1 VIWVPR
7 RTLVCNKILEEAGV
21 LGDISVEEFPLHFIP
36 LEQDVLSLAL
46 QDSFADLYLVRVFA
60 ITYFGR
66 TFADGIQRKDPTSV
80 FLAAQALWPLQQKYG
95 LFPRIIG
102 KGDNAKRLMELLF
115 RMRSEASTEE
125 NASANVS
132 RFGMMPSAA
141 IESLVVIDRE
151 VDLATPLLTQLTY
164 EGLIDELYGIKHNQ
178 AEVDSSIVGVAP
190 AAQPS
195 GKAPAA
201 PTQQGLKRKIQLDS
215 SDKLY
220 DQTRDANFG
229 IVSSLLNKVARRL
242 QSEYESRHGAKSTT
256 ELREFVNKLPGYQS
270 EQQSLKIHT
279 GLVEDIMKHTESNI
293 FRRTLDVQQN
303 LNSGFDPSSE
313 HDSIEELIAR
323 DLPLRI
329 ILRLL
334 CLDSCLS
341 GGLRP
346 KDLDNFKR
354 QILHAYGYQ
363 HLLTLDALEKMQLLQ
378 TRTSANALYIPNP
391 LGAATD
397 GGRTNYAYLRKV
409 LRLIVEEVNE
419 QDPNDIAY
427 VYSGYAPL
435 SVRLVQCIIQKQYL
449 LSITKGATA
458 TNGVSTA
465 GHGWQGFEDALK
477 NVKGETF
484 NKVQKGNEL
493 AVKARHMLS
502 GTGAMKTVVVMFL
515 GGITFTE
522 IAALRF
528 LAKQEEG
535 KRRILICTTGL
546 LNGNEMVDAAIE
558 QRDFGKA

>member
-125 NASANVS
+125 NTSANVS

-334 CLDSCLS
+334 CLESCLS

-346 KDLDNFKR
+346 KDLDSFKR

-477 NVKGETF
+477 NIKGETF

-502 GTGAMKTVVVMFL
+502 GTGTMKTVVVMFL